1 MLIENRVVQM
11 VSESQ
16 FTSNF
21 NLCFKGFN
29 LTGALLALAAIRSGM
44 KVVIVVEQ
52 PLSWKFDPEIVA
64 LYPLRFRKMF
74 QSIRNIRYFENISSL
89 FPSLIYPQRILVV
102 SEKRKFHSKAAT
114 IIDFFLKRDRDIAS
128 LPVNF
133 TKYPSFQ
140 ILKNQFLNGLLVQ
153 EFRFDRNMAII
164 EILRMCKKSGAV
176 IVSDFSALKYTVGEK
191 SVFACLSAN
200 KEQRELKIE
209 NFRLGF
215 SNNIWIETEGF
226 EITSIVRET
235 NTHLYFLKK
244 RECKQDDFVNHV
256 LTILRS
262 LGIESPERYKTEI
275 VSIFNHLEKINVSE
289 TNNRHQLYDSD
300 IQEIEKKCRQVAMNI
315 SNAVGK
321 NIQFN
326 RMIKSLRNN
335 RLDGN
340 SFRRLQTECDEKFDL
355 AKQTGIEYERF
366 CYYFYRY
373 RQAIDDF
380 IESAYQKMN
389 SHRSDHQ
396 RLWETVEQEFK
407 DKIEAELFS

>member
-21 NLCFKGFN
+21 NLCFEGFN
-29 LTGALLALAAIRSGM
+29 LTGALLALAAIRSGV

-74 QSIRNIRYFENISSL
+74 QSVRSIRYFENISSL
-89 FPSLIYPQRILVV
+89 FPSLIFPQRIIMV
-102 SEKRKFHSKAAT
+102 SEERKFRSKTST

-128 LPVNF
+128 LPINF

-191 SVFACLSAN
+191 SVFTCLSAHR
-200 KEQRELKIE
+200 EQRELKIE

-215 SNNIWIETEGF
+215 SNNIRIETEDF
-226 EITSIVRET
+226 KITSIVRET

-244 RECKQDDFVNHV
+244 GECKQDDFVNHV

-275 VSIFNHLEKINVSE
+275 FSIFNQLEKINVSE
-289 TNNRHQLYDSD
+289 TNNRYQLYDSD
-300 IQEIEKKCRQVAMNI
+300 IHEIVKKCRQGEMNI
-315 SNAVGK
+315 SNALGK
-321 NIQFN
+321 NIQLN
-326 RMIKSLRNN
+326 RMIKSLKNN

-340 SFRRLQTECDEKFDL
+340 SFRKLQTECDEKFDL
-355 AKQTGIEYERF
+355 AKQTGIEYECF
-366 CYYFYRY
+366 SYYFYRY

-380 IESAYQKMN
+380 IESAYQKIN
-389 SHRSDHQ
+389 SHRSDPQ

-407 DKIEAELFS
+407 DEIEVELFS